1 MKTSHTTDI
10 KQMAEMW
17 VMVNLGE
24 MSQERFLQAFH
35 ARFVKEIQT
44 VKNKRHKESNYGWDL
59 IDWDKLSSSSVLTQ
73 LLQD

>member
-1 MKTSHTTDI
+1 MIKSHTTDI

-24 MSQERFLQAFH
+24 MPQELFLQAFH
-35 ARFVKEIQT
+35 ARFRKEIQT
-44 VKNKRHKESNYGWDL
+44 VLNKRHKESNYGWDL
-59 IDWDKLSSSSVLTQ
+59 IDWDKLSSNSVLKQ